1 MKILEENCEVISDM
15 KNKNNACDEM
25 YITEFLSSIDGSS
38 DIATLN
44 DNDSLLRDSCG
55 IILNDLFTGSCS
67 GVNILRL
74 DNSALVASLF
84 DKPRVSL
91 DNSGSIKLNSS
102 WLPIIFYLLKK
113 MNLKNSSM
121 VAILTS
127 CKVTLNLLE

>member
-1 MKILEENCEVISDM
+1 MKILEENCEVISDI

-38 DIATLN
+38 NITTLN

-84 DKPRVSL
+84 DK
-91 DNSGSIKLNSS
+91 NEFKEQFNGSDFNKL
-102 WLPIIFYLLKK
+102 
-113 MNLKNSSM
+113 
-121 VAILTS
+121 
-127 CKVTLNLLE
+127 

>member
-1 MKILEENCEVISDM
+1 M

-55 IILNDLFTGSCS
+55 IILNDLFTESCS
-67 GVNILRL
+67 GVDILRL
-74 DNSALVASLF
+74 DNSAFVASLF
-84 DKPRVSL
+84 DKPRESL

-102 WLPIIFYLLKK
+102 WLPRIYLHFEE
-113 MNLKNSSM
+113 N
-121 VAILTS
+121 
-127 CKVTLNLLE
+127 KVYQRRTVQW